1 MFFAPHMLRSRL
13 VPTRLIDPSQRP
25 ALVIVDA
32 RPPSRLRT
40 ASVCLALLRF
50 LLALAALRL
59 KGRLDSAAAGQL
71 LRERFEEL
79 GGLWLKAGQL
89 MSLRIDLFPQ
99 GFCQELAKLQN
110 RSVGFPTHLARQIIE
125 EDLGAP
131 IEQYFDEFG
140 ERPFA
145 VASIG
150 QVYRA
155 RLRQEGVYVAVKVQ
169 KPYAPEMFARD
180 LVFIRWLVRCL
191 MLVRFRRHMRWDL
204 GYDELCAVMKE
215 ELDFHYEASSIRRMR
230 KSLKGH
236 RIYVPRLFSNYSSRR
251 ILVTEF
257 IHAVLM
263 ADYIKVADTDPQR
276 LASWLNEN
284 NVDPRK
290 VARRLI
296 HSIFRQLLEN
306 NLYHGDLH
314 PGNVVLLRDSR
325 IALID
330 FGSTNFTERE
340 YLQKFRMFIRAL
352 ATRDYAKAADLCL
365 MLTASLPNI
374 DTEEVKEKLVHALRA
389 WATRTLVRE
398 LPYHDKSLDNATINV
413 VTILVEYRCTMAWSW
428 LRIHRAL
435 TTLDTSLIYLFSDV
449 NYTRMLQ
456 RYFRSAERRRLR
468 EMIGPEMVRRSLNAY
483 QVGLDIQDRV
493 NEYTLFQGTL
503 VRRHAQ
509 VFRGAT
515 TKVAAV
521 MALFAQLA
529 RTAVAVAGAFGVILY
544 LHQHQRITVE
554 RWLGPQLSESLARVP
569 RLDAPIWVGLAVS
582 YLYLLWLIVKV
593 RRRLHEKDARSHDRV
608 ATV

>member
-1 MFFAPHMLRSRL
+1 MLSPGL
-13 VPTRLIDPSQRP
+13 VPTRLIDPSLRP
-25 ALVIVDA
+25 KLVIADLG
-32 RPPSRLRT
+32 PPSRLRT
-40 ASVCLALLRF
+40 VAVVTSLVAFLFALLR
-50 LLALAALRL
+50 LRL
-59 KGRLDSAAAGQL
+59 RGELTSGAAGAL
-71 LRERFEEL
+71 LRDRFERL

-89 MSLRIDLFPQ
+89 LSLRIDLFPQ
-99 GFCQELAKLQN
+99 AFCQELAKLQN
-110 RSVGFPTHLARQIIE
+110 RSVGFPTPLARAIVEQ
-125 EDLGAP
+125 DLGAP

-180 LVFIRWLVRCL
+180 LVFIRWVVRL
-191 MLVRFRRHMRWDL
+191 LQFVRFRRHMRWDL
-204 GYDELCAVMKE
+204 GYDELCEVMKE
-215 ELDFHYEASSIRRMR
+215 ELDFHYEASSMRRMR
-230 KSLKGH
+230 KSLRGH
-236 RIYVPRLFSNYSSRR
+236 KIYVPRVFSRYSSKRV
-251 ILVTEF
+251 LVSEF

-263 ADYIKVADTDPQR
+263 ADYIRMADTEPEN
-276 LASWLNEN
+276 LAAWLTEN

-290 VARRLI
+290 VAKRLI

-314 PGNVVLLRDSR
+314 PGNIVLLRDSR

-340 YLQKFRMFIRAL
+340 YLQRFRMFIRAL
-352 ATRDYAKAADLCL
+352 ATRDYAKAGDLCL

-374 DTEEVKEKLVHALRA
+374 DTEEVKEKIVHALRA

-398 LPYHDKSLDNATINV
+398 LPYHDKSLDNATIQV
-413 VTILVEYRCTMAWSW
+413 VTILVEYRCTMAWAW

-435 TTLDTSLIYLFSDV
+435 TTLDTSLIYLYPDV

-456 RYFRSAERRRLR
+456 RYFAAAERRRYK
-468 EMIGPEMVRRSLNAY
+468 EMIGPELVRRSLNAY
-483 QVGLDIQDRV
+483 GLGLDIQERI

-515 TKVAAV
+515 GKVAAV
-521 MALFAQLA
+521 MSLVVQLVW
-529 RTAVAVAGAFGVILY
+529 TAIAAGGLGGLLIY
-544 LHQHQRITVE
+544 LHQRRGVAVNP
-554 RWLGPQLSESLARVP
+554 WLGPQLSAVLSRTPPLDDRIWLLVAAAYIYVLLLLFRVRK
-569 RLDAPIWVGLAVS
+569 RLRQRDT
-582 YLYLLWLIVKV
+582 
-593 RRRLHEKDARSHDRV
+593 RNHDRV
-608 ATV
+608 AAV

>member
-1 MFFAPHMLRSRL
+1 MLSPRL
-13 VPTRLIDPSQRP
+13 IPTRLIDPSRRP
-25 ALVIVDA
+25 RLIIADV

-40 ASVCLALLRF
+40 LSVFAALLSF
-50 LLALAALRL
+50 LYALAILRV
-59 KGRLDSAAAGQL
+59 KGRLDSGTAGAL
-71 LRERFEEL
+71 LRERFEQL

-89 MSLRIDLFPQ
+89 LSLRIDLFPQ
-99 GFCQELAKLQN
+99 PFCQELAKLQN
-110 RSVGFPTHLARQIIE
+110 RAVGFPTLLARQIIE
-125 EDLGAP
+125 ADLGAP

-155 RLRQEGVYVAVKVQ
+155 RLRQEQVYVAVKVQ

-180 LVFIRWLVRCL
+180 LVFIRWVVRL
-191 MLVRFRRHMRWDL
+191 LQILRFRAHMRWDL
-204 GYDELCAVMKE
+204 GYEELCAVMKE

-230 KSLKGH
+230 KSLRGH
-236 RIYVPRLFSNYSSRR
+236 RIYVPRLFSRYSSKRV
-251 ILVTEF
+251 LVTEF

-263 ADYIKVADTDPQR
+263 ADYIKVADTDPQY
-276 LASWLNEN
+276 LAAWLHEN

-290 VARRLI
+290 VAKRLI

-314 PGNVVLLRDSR
+314 PGNIVLLRDSR

-340 YLQKFRMFIRAL
+340 YLQKFRMFIHAL
-352 ATRDYAKAADLCL
+352 ATRDYAKGGDLCL

-374 DTEEVKEKLVHALRA
+374 DTEEVKEKLVQALRA

-398 LPYHDKSLDNATINV
+398 LPYHDKSLDNATIHV
-413 VTILVEYRCTMAWSW
+413 VTILVSYRCTMEWAW

-435 TTLDTSLIYLFSDV
+435 TTLDTSLIYLYPDV
-449 NYTRMLQ
+449 NYTRMLG
-456 RYFRSAERRRLR
+456 RYFQGAERRRLKA
-468 EMIGPEMVRRSLNAY
+468 MLGPEMVRRSLNAY
-483 QVGLDIQDRV
+483 ALGLDIQDRV

-515 TKVAAV
+515 GKLAAV
-521 MALFAQLA
+521 MALFAQLI
-529 RTAVAVAGAFGVILY
+529 RTAFAVAGAFGVL
-544 LHQHQRITVE
+544 LFFHQHE
-554 RWLGPQLSESLARVP
+554 RLAVAPLLGPQLSGLLARVP
-569 RLDAPIWVGLAVS
+569 HLDRGVWIVLTAS
-582 YLYLLWLIVKV
+582 YAYLLLLIVKV
-593 RRRLHEKDARSHDRV
+593 RKRLRERERSTHDRV
-608 ATV
+608 AAV

>member
-1 MFFAPHMLRSRL
+1 MLSSRL
-13 VPTRLIDPSQRP
+13 IPTRLIDPSQRP
-25 ALVIVDA
+25 RLVIADA

-40 ASVCLALLRF
+40 VAVVLAIARF
-50 LLALAALRL
+50 LLSLAVLRL
-59 KGRLDSAAAGQL
+59 KRALNSGLAGQL
-71 LRERFEEL
+71 LREQFEDL

-89 MSLRIDLFPQ
+89 LSLRIDLFPQ
-99 GFCQELAKLQN
+99 PFCEELAKLQN
-110 RSVGFPTHLARQIIE
+110 RSVGFPTPLARQIIE

-180 LVFIRWLVRCL
+180 LVFIRWLVRFL

-204 GYDELCAVMKE
+204 GYEELCEVMKE

-236 RIYVPRLFSNYSSRR
+236 RIYVPRLFSRYSSRR

-263 ADYIKVADTDPQR
+263 ADYIKVADNDPQQ
-276 LASWLNEN
+276 LAAWLNEN
-284 NVDPRK
+284 NIDPKK

-314 PGNVVLLRDSR
+314 PGNIVLLRDSR

-340 YLQKFRMFIRAL
+340 YLQKFRMFIKAL

-374 DTEEVKEKLVHALRA
+374 DTEEVKEKLVHTLRA

-398 LPYHDKSLDNATINV
+398 LPYHDKSIDNATINV
-413 VTILVEYRCTMAWSW
+413 VTILVAYRCTMAWSW

-435 TTLDTSLIYLFSDV
+435 TTLDTSLIYLYSDV

-456 RYFRSAERRRLR
+456 RYFRSAEGRRLR
-468 EMIGPEMVRRSLNAY
+468 EMFSTEMVRRSLNAY

-493 NEYTLFQGTL
+493 NDYTLFQGTL
-503 VRRHAQ
+503 VRRQAQ

-515 TKVAAV
+515 SKVAAV
-521 MALFAQLA
+521 MALFTQLA
-529 RTAVAVAGAFGVILY
+529 RTAVAVAGAFGVVLY
-544 LHQHQRITVE
+544 LHQHRQLEVE
-554 RWLGPQLSESLARVP
+554 RWLGPQISASLARVP
-569 RLDAPIWVGLAVS
+569 RLDGPIWLALLLS
-582 YLYLLWLIVKV
+582 YVYLLWLIIKVKK
-593 RRRLHEKDARSHDRV
+593 RLREREAGSHDRV
-608 ATV
+608 AAV